1 MRRRH
6 HEGLSIMTVGLI
18 ALAIT
23 IVAVYL
29 GFTKS
34 IPFRSHFEIKA
45 VFKTGNNLAA
55 NSPVRVAG
63 VNVGKVTS
71 VEHAADGGD
80 EVTVTMRV
88 KEEGRPIHKDAR
100 LAIRPRIF
108 LEGNFFV
115 DVSPGTPSS
124 PALEDGDVIPVNQTR
139 APVQL
144 DQLLTA
150 LQSDTR
156 EDLKVVLKEYASGLK
171 GEGAKGFNR
180 SLRYWEPAY
189 RDGAMVAD
197 ASLGRAEHDLSQYV
211 KESGAVAAALDRSP
225 EQLKSLISDFNATAR
240 GFASESDNLQAA
252 IAELPRTLRAAQPAL
267 GALND
272 SFPSLRAF
280 ARDLRPGVE
289 SSGPAID
296 ASLPLVRELRKLVSK
311 DELKGLVGDL
321 RPAVPGLATLSN
333 QSVPLYKEVRRL
345 SSCQNEVVI
354 PWSRETVPDP
364 TFPAVNQVYN
374 ETGRA
379 LTGLAG
385 ESRSGDANGQWFRV
399 LVAGGTNLIQF
410 KPGVFA
416 TSALPIRG
424 TNPPRPTKRP
434 PLRSDLACETQQ
446 SPDLRTEIGDPPP
459 QKRIDTSDPKYVAR
473 WTKAQAAAVKW
484 LRGQLKVEGLADE
497 IKVRSKAAT
506 SEEIKSAISAALADK
521 RAERAAALRKVKR

>member
-1 MRRRH
+1 
-6 HEGLSIMTVGLI
+6 
-18 ALAIT
+18 
-23 IVAVYL
+23 
-29 GFTKS
+29 
-34 IPFRSHFEIKA
+34 
-45 VFKTGNNLAA
+45 
-55 NSPVRVAG
+55 
-63 VNVGKVTS
+63 
-71 VEHAADGGD
+71 
-80 EVTVTMRV
+80 
-88 KEEGRPIHKDAR
+88 
-100 LAIRPRIF
+100 
-108 LEGNFFV
+108 
-115 DVSPGTPSS
+115 
-124 PALEDGDVIPVNQTR
+124 
-139 APVQL
+139 
-144 DQLLTA
+144 
-150 LQSDTR
+150 
-156 EDLKVVLKEYASGLK
+156 
-171 GEGAKGFNR
+171 
-180 SLRYWEPAY
+180 
-189 RDGAMVAD
+189 
-197 ASLGRAEHDLSQYV
+197 
-211 KESGAVAAALDRSP
+211 
-225 EQLKSLISDFNATAR
+225 
-240 GFASESDNLQAA
+240 
-252 IAELPRTLRAAQPAL
+252 
-267 GALND
+267 
-272 SFPSLRAF
+272 
-280 ARDLRPGVE
+280 
-289 SSGPAID
+289 
-296 ASLPLVRELRKLVSK
+296 
-311 DELKGLVGDL
+311 
-321 RPAVPGLATLSN
+321 
-333 QSVPLYKEVRRL
+333 VRRL